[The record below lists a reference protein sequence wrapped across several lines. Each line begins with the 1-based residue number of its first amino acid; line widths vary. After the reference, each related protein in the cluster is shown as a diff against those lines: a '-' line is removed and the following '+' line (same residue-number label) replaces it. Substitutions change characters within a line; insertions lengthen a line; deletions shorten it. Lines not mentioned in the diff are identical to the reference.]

1 MDIQVLNMPLN
12 TMDYGLQVVS
22 EDNKRSEPIQ
32 TSTIHTLRRDTT
44 QTIHFYGDILNL
56 TVREYLEK

>member
-1 MDIQVLNMPLN
+1 MPLN